1 MHDVALQRHQ
11 PERIA
16 PGALYAD
23 AGFEVFRH
31 HRAAKE
37 VVDHAAVFPV
47 KADQLRGHAQAA
59 RQFQNLALA
68 RVEHAGAHRA
78 DGQKCGAAEAVV
90 AQVLDHAL
98 GVLVALDDDV
108 LQSAAQHH
116 VDGALQLF
124 RHFDQLRHYAMHA
137 RRAAL
142 ARVEQHLLDRML
154 VTLVV
159 VLHLHEQFEAR
170 IGSLA
175 LAHDGVDALGE
186 LLALLR
192 GNAHLLH
199 GGGHF
204 ALEMRLAPAFLLD
217 ERPRRGELFV
227 QRACARLGALAVL
240 VHGGKLA
247 LQRRAQRFQARLLVA
262 HVAQAVHRL
271 DDLFLLR
278 LGLLLE
284 GGKFRLEFGEL
295 LLAGRLLRLQR
306 GQFARFRFDPCLQFL
321 DVAPDAAAALPRRVA
336 LGKQAV
342 ALALAC
348 EYALA
353 HHLHG
358 ALAGLHFADPL
369 LHDLALG
376 RRLALEAVQL
386 HKPFLAGGG
395 NGLQFFLR
403 LRNGL

>member
-124 RHFDQLRHYAMHA
+124 RTSISSATTPCTP
-137 RRAAL
+137 AAP
-142 ARVEQHLLDRML
+142 
-154 VTLVV
+154 
-159 VLHLHEQFEAR
+159 
-170 IGSLA
+170 
-175 LAHDGVDALGE
+175 
-186 LLALLR
+186 LLR
-192 GNAHLLH
+192 A
-199 GGGHF
+199 
-204 ALEMRLAPAFLLD
+204 
-217 ERPRRGELFV
+217 
-227 QRACARLGALAVL
+227 
-240 VHGGKLA
+240 
-247 LQRRAQRFQARLLVA
+247 
-262 HVAQAVHRL
+262 
-271 DDLFLLR
+271 
-278 LGLLLE
+278 
-284 GGKFRLEFGEL
+284 
-295 LLAGRLLRLQR
+295 
-306 GQFARFRFDPCLQFL
+306 
-321 DVAPDAAAALPRRVA
+321 
-336 LGKQAV
+336 
-342 ALALAC
+342 
-348 EYALA
+348 
-353 HHLHG
+353 
-358 ALAGLHFADPL
+358 
-369 LHDLALG
+369 
-376 RRLALEAVQL
+376 
-386 HKPFLAGGG
+386 
-395 NGLQFFLR
+395 
-403 LRNGL
+403 